1 MTFVKIKTSTIF
13 IGAPYDKDAL
23 KNKLSDGNELFI
35 NKDHVVSIKPFVYR
49 TAIKEDDVIKETK
62 HNLAKIALCNG
73 ESFILNE
80 TEYKKLMQ

>member
-1 MTFVKIKTSTIF
+1 MAFVKIKTSKIF
-13 IGAPYDKDAL
+13 IGAPYDKNAL
-23 KNKLSDGNELFI
+23 KNTLSDGNELFI
-35 NKDHVVSIKPFVYR
+35 NKDHVVSIKPFVYA

-80 TEYKKLMQ
+80 IEYKKLMQ